1 MASRVPCAASGLTR
15 LCHANSRLMNYF
27 AFDGDA
33 EGKKRFEQTIASLLH
48 FAIDKLN
55 GKGECAVTGRLV
67 AEF

>member
-1 MASRVPCAASGLTR
+1 M
-15 LCHANSRLMNYF
+15 CHANSRHMNYF